1 MREDAADDLWTSHRT
16 RLSAQIGDRLE
27 VAVRAPDD
35 MPAGLAAGL
44 VAEVNVLVTAA
55 EAMDGRERRE
65 VAPDA

>member
-35 MPAGLAAGL
+35 KDLARDIVQL
-44 VAEVNVLVTAA
+44 
-55 EAMDGRERRE
+55 
-65 VAPDA
+65 